1 MQTDKI
7 IVTAFIDKEFYHFML
22 PYGEWVINGKEYTNS
37 NSNYKSEQITSK
49 EEPVIFKV
57 ERKTNIVHYKNAT
70 DENMIGLSVA
80 AYEDSLERLKAKGSW
95 CNLDE
100 ELVFISLEDEFAY
113 KKFLRDWK
121 PVTEQ
126 QILKHRVETEVRHAM
141 LDTGSPFI
149 KPLFCIDQ
157 TKPELVE
164 VDFARYQKHV
174 VHEWLKDCNVTDY
187 DFPNHSHLEY
197 FKIGKTYVFNGN
209 RNEFNGSN
217 PVRVIQGVAAEQ
229 LLEDEKKKIEGKLY
243 SVLCS
248 LRTIPDVN
256 VRQVTTEIEAVRAYL
271 LQHAGDRVS
280 KSQVVQT
287 CRNDLQKIVT
297 RLENLSKEVISGV

>member
-7 IVTAFIDKEFYHFML
+7 IVTAFIDKEFYHFNL
-22 PYGEWVINGKEYTNS
+22 PYGEWVVNGKEYTNP
-37 NSNYKSEQITSK
+37 NYKSEQITSK
-49 EEPVIFKV
+49 EEPVIFKI
-57 ERKTNIVHYKNAT
+57 ERKTHITKYKNVN
-70 DENMIGLSVA
+70 ENTICLSTS
-80 AYEDSLERLKAKGSW
+80 AYEDSLERLKSKGSW
-95 CNLDE
+95 CNFDE
-100 ELVFISLEDEFAY
+100 EFTFKELEDEFAY
-113 KKFLRDWK
+113 KKFLRDWQ

-141 LDTGSPFI
+141 LETGSPFI

-197 FKIGKTYVFNGN
+197 FKMGKSYVFTGT

-217 PVRVIQGVAAEQ
+217 PVRVMQGAAAEQ
-229 LLEDEKKKIEGKLY
+229 LLADEKKKIEGKLY
-243 SVLCS
+243 AVLCS
-248 LRTIPDVN
+248 LRAIPDVN
-256 VRQVTTEIEAVRAYL
+256 VRQVTSEIEAVRAYL
-271 LQHAGDRVS
+271 LQHAGDRMS

-297 RLENLSKEVISGV
+297 RLENLSKEVISAV

>member
-7 IVTAFIDKEFYHFML
+7 IVTHFADKDFYHFNL
-22 PYGEWVINGKEYTNS
+22 PYGEWVINGKEYTNQ
-37 NSNYKSEQITSK
+37 NYKSEQITSK

-57 ERKTNIVHYKNAT
+57 ERKTNIVRYKNTT
-70 DENMIGLSVA
+70 DENMIGLSVG

-126 QILKHRVETEVRHAM
+126 QILKHRVETEFRHAM
-141 LDTGSPFI
+141 IEHDSPFI
-149 KPLFCIDQ
+149 KSLFCIDQ
-157 TKPELVE
+157 TKPELVQVE
-164 VDFARYQKHV
+164 FARFQKYIV
-174 VHEWLKDCNVTDY
+174 GAWLKEHNVTDF

-197 FKIGKTYVFNGN
+197 FKMGKTYVFTNSGT
-209 RNEFNGSN
+209 RNEYNGQN
-217 PVRVIQGVAAEQ
+217 PVRIMSYREADE
-229 LLEDEKKKIEGKLY
+229 LLESEKKKIEGILY

-248 LRTIPDVN
+248 LRAIPDVN

>member
-22 PYGEWVINGKEYTNS
+22 PYGEWVVNGKEYT

-57 ERKTNIVHYKNAT
+57 ERKTNIVRYKNTT
-70 DENMIGLSVA
+70 DEGMIGLGVT
-80 AYEDSLERLKAKGSW
+80 AYEDSLERLKAKGQW

-121 PVTEQ
+121 PVIEQ

-174 VHEWLKDCNVTDY
+174 VHEWLKDCKVTEY
-187 DFPNHSHLEY
+187 EFPNHSHLEY

-217 PVRVIQGVAAEQ
+217 PVRVMQGAAAEQ
-229 LLEDEKKKIEGKLY
+229 LLSDEKKKIEGKLY
-243 SVLCS
+243 SVLCT
-248 LRTIPDVN
+248 LREIPDVT
-256 VRQVTTEIEAVRAYL
+256 VRQVTSEIEAVRAYL

-297 RLENLSKEVISGV
+297 RLENLSKEVKFGL

>member
-7 IVTAFIDKEFYHFML
+7 IVTAFIDKEFYYFAL
-22 PYGEWVINGKEYTNS
+22 PYGEWVINGKEYTNL
-37 NSNYKSEQITSK
+37 NYKSEQITCK
-49 EEPVIFKV
+49 EEPVIFRI
-57 ERKTNIVHYKNAT
+57 ERKINIVHYKNTT
-70 DENMIGLSVA
+70 DAERIGLSVE
-80 AYEDSLERLKAKGSW
+80 AYEDSIERLKSKGTW

-100 ELVFISLEDEFAY
+100 VFTFEELEDEFAY

-121 PVTEQ
+121 PVTEK

-141 LDTGSPFI
+141 LETGSPFI

-174 VHEWLKDCNVTDY
+174 VQEWLKDYKVTDY
-187 DFPNHSHLEY
+187 EFPNHSHLEY
-197 FKIGKTYVFNGN
+197 FKIGKTYVFTGN

-217 PVRVIQGVAAEQ
+217 PVRVMQGVAAEQ
-229 LLEDEKKKIEGKLY
+229 LLSDEKKNIEGKLY
-243 SVLCS
+243 AVLCS
-248 LRTIPDVN
+248 LRAIPDVS
-256 VRQVTTEIEAVRAYL
+256 VRQVTSEIESVRTYL

-287 CRNDLQKIVT
+287 CRADLQKIVA